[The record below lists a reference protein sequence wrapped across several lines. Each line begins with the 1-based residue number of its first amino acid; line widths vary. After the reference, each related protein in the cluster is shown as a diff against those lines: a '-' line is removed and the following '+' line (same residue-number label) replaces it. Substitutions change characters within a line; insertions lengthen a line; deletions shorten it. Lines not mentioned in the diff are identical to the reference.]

1 MDEMDRLQELEQ
13 FERDQ
18 ALERTRERI
27 AESFR
32 PRADGVEGFCIDCN
46 KAIEAKRLQ
55 VLAGK
60 TSRCAVCAQKH
71 EHQVHGGQR

>member
-18 ALERTRERI
+18 ALQKTRERI

-32 PRADGVEGFCIDCN
+32 PRTDGVDGLCIDCEEP
-46 KAIEAKRLQ
+46 IEPPRLT
-55 VLAGK
+55 VLNGK
-60 TSRCAVCAQKH
+60 TSRCAQCAH
-71 EHQVHGGQR
+71 DYEQRMRGYRR